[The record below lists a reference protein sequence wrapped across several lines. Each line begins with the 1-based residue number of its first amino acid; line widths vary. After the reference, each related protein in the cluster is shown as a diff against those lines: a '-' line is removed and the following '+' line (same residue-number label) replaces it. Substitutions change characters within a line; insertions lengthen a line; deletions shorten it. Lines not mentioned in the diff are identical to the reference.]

1 MPTYLGFLRAINLGA
16 KRKFPKDAIRAS
28 VERAGFTDVATYINT
43 GNIRFTTAM
52 RSRARIEA
60 VLEEAFLA
68 DRGFEV
74 RTIVYSAAEFARI
87 GEDVAS
93 LADPAAVRHYVM
105 LLKDEPDAEAVA
117 TLEGLAKNGH
127 RVVVRNRAVHL
138 LLGSQWREGM
148 TDPLGLERRLDGVVT
163 SRNVTVVSAL
173 AQQWC

>member
-28 VERAGFTDVATYINT
+28 VEQAGFGDVATYINT
-43 GNIRFTTAM
+43 GNIRFTSSM
-52 RSRARIEA
+52 RSRVRIEK
-60 VLEEAFLA
+60 VLEEAFEA

-87 GEDVAS
+87 GADAAT
-93 LADPAAVRHYVM
+93 LADAETVRHYVM
-105 LLKDEPDAEAVA
+105 LMKDEPTAEEVA
-117 TLEGLAKNGH
+117 RLEALAKDGH
-127 RVVVRNRAVHL
+127 RVVVRNRAIHL
-138 LLGSQWREGM
+138 LLGQRWREGM
-148 TDPLGLERRLDGVVT
+148 TDPLGLDRRIPGVVT